1 MSLSEVQLYN
11 LHQPSSSSA
20 ADVKYF
26 QRVNAIHYRLDHKM
40 TLGQIAKRL
49 GLKMKEVKVLLGE

>member
-1 MSLSEVQLYN
+1 MSLTEVQLYN
-11 LHQPSSSSA
+11 QNSYSQDSSKA
-20 ADVKYF
+20 VEYF
-26 QRVNAIHYRLDHKM
+26 QRVTAIHYRLDHKM